1 MAPHCSE
8 NKTQTPY
15 SRPRRYSGASLT
27 LDHSIPHSP
36 IFEETL
42 LTLSSKHMQN
52 WTILT
57 TSSAITLFW
66 ATITSCLEISK
77 QISLLLSLLARVNF
91 YIAAWVNVSKG
102 VRSHYSSA
110 QNSPVEKFKQNK
122 IQSPHQWST
131 RPPTQ
136 SGPLLPLLFSFSFIF
151 ICSVHTGLLVV
162 S

>member
-1 MAPHCSE
+1 
-8 NKTQTPY
+8 
-15 SRPRRYSGASLT
+15 
-27 LDHSIPHSP
+27 
-36 IFEETL
+36 
-42 LTLSSKHMQN
+42 MQN

-102 VRSHYSSA
+102 VRSRYSSA

-122 IQSPHQWST
+122 IQSHHQWST
-131 RPPTQ
+131 RPPIQ

-162 S
+162 SWPTRNISAFGPLRWLFPWPGTYFFKISAGLTPSPPSSLCFNVSL